1 MTMSKKI
8 DLLTIDLFAD
18 DMEINQR
25 RIELAE
31 DAVILRGFATTIA
44 VDLMNALGIFF
55 THAPLRKMQTPNGYT
70 MSVRTTSCGV
80 LGWVSDSR
88 GYRYER
94 IDPCSRQPWPPMP
107 QTFIELAN
115 LAAKEAGFNDFIP
128 DSCLINSYETGA
140 KLSLHQDKNE
150 RDVAAPIVSV
160 SLGLPAIFLFGGNIR
175 SEKPQRHKLEHGD
188 VAVWGGASRMAF
200 HGIEPLIE
208 GTHSLTGKQRIN
220 LTFRK
225 VM

>member
-1 MTMSKKI
+1 MPKKT
-8 DLLTIDLFAD
+8 DLMTIDLFAQD
-18 DMEINQR
+18 IEINPK

-31 DAVILRGFATTIA
+31 NAVILRGLATVIA
-44 VDLMNALGIFF
+44 VDILNALNIIF
-55 THAPLRKMQTPNGYT
+55 THSPLRKMQTSGGYT

-80 LGWVSDSR
+80 LGWISDAR

-94 IDPCSRQPWPPMP
+94 IDPCSRLPWPPMP
-107 QTFIELAN
+107 QTFLELATT
-115 LAAKEAGFNDFIP
+115 AAKEAGFNDFIP
-128 DSCLINSYETGA
+128 DSCLINSYEAGA

-150 RDVAAPIVSV
+150 LDLAAPIVSV

-175 SEKPQRHKLEHGD
+175 SQKPQRHKLEHGD

>member
-1 MTMSKKI
+1 MPKKT
-8 DLLTIDLFAD
+8 DLQTIDLFAED
-18 DMEINQR
+18 PEIHPR

-31 DAVILRGFATTIA
+31 DAVILRGIATVIA
-44 VDLMNALGIFF
+44 VDLMNALGIIL
-55 THAPLRKMQTPNGYT
+55 THSPLRKMQTPNGYT
-70 MSVRTTSCGV
+70 MSVRTTSCGI
-80 LGWVSDSR
+80 LGWISDAR

-94 IDPCSRQPWPPMP
+94 IDPYSRQPWPPMP
-107 QTFIELAN
+107 QTFLELATT
-115 LAAKEAGFNDFIP
+115 AAKQAGFNDFIP
-128 DSCLINSYETGA
+128 DSCLINSYEAGA

-150 RDVAAPIVSV
+150 RDLAAPIVSV
-160 SLGLPAIFLFGGNIR
+160 SLGLPAIFLFSGNIR
-175 SEKPQRHKLEHGD
+175 SEKPQRLKIEHGD
-188 VAVWGGASRMAF
+188 IAVWGGTSRMAF